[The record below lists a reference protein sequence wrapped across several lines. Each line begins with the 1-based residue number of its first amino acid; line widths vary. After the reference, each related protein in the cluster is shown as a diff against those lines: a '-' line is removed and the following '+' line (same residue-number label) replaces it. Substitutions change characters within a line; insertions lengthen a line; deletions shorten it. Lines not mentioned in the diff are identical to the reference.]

1 MKKIILLALCAAL
14 MAGFTGC
21 KKNEDEAV
29 QPTEQVAQTQKE
41 NSGKKIAKIGDI
53 EIDDATYNFFY
64 NQAVS
69 YYPDEI
75 QAIDF
80 TNMQIESIYISSA
93 VGKKAGLTPEGAEDM
108 KLQMKSS
115 FGGDEEYKK
124 FLTENSLDE
133 SFIDKYS
140 EAYGYYMAIE
150 NEVSKN
156 ADYASEAEQYFKDNY
171 LRAKHVLVMTEGL
184 DDAAKAE
191 KKKLA
196 EDILKRAESGE
207 DFDALVSEYS
217 EDPGSQSSPDG
228 YVFPEG
234 QMVDEFYQGT
244 KNIEIGAYNLVESS
258 YGYHVIKRLAL
269 DETQELYDKFYAE
282 SNVEA
287 TMQGQAVEKY
297 MTEKKEEYGIKIEYK
312 E

>member
-14 MAGFTGC
+14 ASGIAGCGKKTETG
-21 KKNEDEAV
+21 NTTE
-29 QPTEQVAQTQKE
+29 PTAAATETV
-41 NSGKKIAKIGDI
+41 SGKKTAKIGDI

-64 NQAVS
+64 NMMLS
-69 YYPDEI
+69 YYPDEM
-75 QAIDF
+75 QAIDA
-80 TNMQIESIYISSA
+80 TNMQVESTYIA
-93 VGKKAGLTPEGAEDM
+93 TVIGKKAGLDPKESETM
-108 KLQMKSS
+108 KKQIKESYGS
-115 FGGDEEYKK
+115 DEEYQK
-124 FLTENSLDE
+124 FLTDNGLDE
-133 SFIDKYS
+133 NFINKYS
-140 EAYGYYMAIE
+140 ESYGYYMAIVD
-150 NEVSKN
+150 EVSKN
-156 ADYASEAEQYFKDNY
+156 ADYTAEAEQYFKDNY

-184 DDAAKAE
+184 DEAAKAE

-217 EDPGSQSSPDG
+217 EDPGSKSESDG

-269 DETQELYDKFYAE
+269 DETKELYDKFYAQ
-282 SNVEA
+282 SNVES
-287 TMQGQAVEKY
+287 TMQAKAVDDYIK
-297 MTEKKEEYGIKIEYK
+297 EKKDEYGIKIEYK